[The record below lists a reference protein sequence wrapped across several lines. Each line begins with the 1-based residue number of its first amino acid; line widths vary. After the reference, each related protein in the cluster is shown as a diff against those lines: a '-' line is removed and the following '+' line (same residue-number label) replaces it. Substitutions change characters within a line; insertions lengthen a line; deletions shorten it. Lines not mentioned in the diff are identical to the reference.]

1 MLPDPPRRGAWLRT
15 SEFDRTRLLDMTRR
29 ILPATLF
36 ASALCA
42 GAVYPLISHVGAI
55 LLVPLALGG
64 AGQLAIGFLFP
75 RLRCPE
81 RWILGGD
88 CLSVATICWGV
99 ALSGGLES
107 PLLPLLVLPLLA
119 VAGRH
124 TPMVFAWFTG
134 LTIAAPLLAA
144 LLAVNH
150 GIDDHA
156 AQAAADLAS
165 IGGAAAIIIAL
176 MRAEW
181 HYRHQSLLD
190 PLTGLLN
197 RLALHR
203 RFAELCT
210 QARISGGVLCMV
222 VADIDDFKGIND
234 AHGHDVGDIVLRE
247 VAEVLRASLRSF
259 SLLYRIGGEE
269 FVAVLPGLDRAE
281 GTRLAER
288 LREAVQERRPH
299 DIPVTMSLGVAAVSG
314 EEVDFDRLFG
324 AADRSLYEAKRA
336 GRNRVACADCEDPH
350 DISAEC
356 RLFRGDSRPLRICEG
371 FSGHLAQLR
380 AAARGGR

>member
-356 RLFRGDSRPLRICEG
+356 RLFRGDSRPLP
-371 FSGHLAQLR
+371 HL
-380 AAARGGR
+380 